1 MSDSSLKASPS
12 DRLQLLFVTHFGF
25 ILVGIV
31 TILPGPLLPLLAA
44 KWSLTDAEASTFFV
58 AQCSGSLLGATVMSR
73 LIKRLGFLR
82 TLALGYALLVV
93 GLVGLTRS
101 SWSAGLAAISLFSM
115 GIGVIIPV
123 TNLLVSELSVK
134 RQAAALNVLNLF
146 WGIGAVASQLF
157 VNYFAFKQNISALLF
172 TLALI
177 AAALGLWFLRPS
189 TAVVS
194 QRVESE
200 LSVPAPIWTTAF
212 ALLTGA
218 FVFFCVGVESSLSG
232 WIASYSKRL
241 SGGVGNIWIPVNSIF
256 WAAVLTGRAASPAL
270 LTRLTE
276 KALLLSGIVVLLSGI
291 LLLLATP
298 NFTVMA
304 FGTALAGLGTATIYP
319 TTIARFTK
327 HFGAQATRKAGPL
340 FFMAA
345 LGSAVVTWLVGYI
358 STASASLRTGLLLT
372 ALCAALML
380 ALQLT
385 LNSRRVESDT
395 PR

>member
-1 MSDSSLKASPS
+1 MSDSSLKASHS
-12 DRLQLLFVTHFGF
+12 DRLQLLFITHAGF

-44 KWSLTDAEASTFFV
+44 KWSLNDAEASIFFI
-58 AQCSGSLLGATVMSR
+58 AQFTGSLLGATIMSR

-101 SWSAGLAAISLFSM
+101 SWAAGLAAISLFSM
-115 GIGVIIPV
+115 GVGLIIPV
-123 TNLLVSELSVK
+123 TNLLMSELSVE

-157 VNYFAFKQNISALLF
+157 VNYFAFKQNIPALLF
-172 TLALI
+172 TLAVVS
-177 AAALGLWFLRPS
+177 ALVGLCFLRPS
-189 TAVVS
+189 TAVVNH
-194 QRVESE
+194 RVEAKS
-200 LSVPAPIWTTAF
+200 SVSLPIWTTAF

-232 WIASYSKRL
+232 WIASYSSRL
-241 SGGVGNIWIPVNSIF
+241 SGSAGNVWIPVNSIF

-270 LTRLTE
+270 LKRLTE
-276 KALLLSGIVVLLSGI
+276 KTLLLSGISVLLSGI
-291 LLLLATP
+291 LLLLATT

-304 FGTALAGLGTATIYP
+304 LGTALAGLGTSTIYP

-327 HFGAQATRKAGPL
+327 HFGPQATRKAGPL

-345 LGSAVVTWLVGYI
+345 LGSAVVTWLVGFI
-358 STASASLRTGLLLT
+358 STASASLRTGLWLT
-372 ALCAALML
+372 ALCAAMML
-380 ALQLT
+380 ALQLA
-385 LNSRRVESDT
+385 LNSRSVESET